1 MSDLKVLVTGASK
14 GIGRGIATHLA
25 ESGFKVLIHY
35 GRDEKGAYET
45 QKIIEDQGGK
55 ANVIGFDVSN
65 REEVKEKL
73 ESYMKEYGAF
83 YGIVSNAGIAK
94 DAAFPGMTDEDWDQ
108 VIDTNLNGF
117 YNVVRPCVM
126 EMIRRRK
133 PGRIVTMSSIS
144 GIAGNRGQVN
154 YSASKGA
161 IIAAT
166 KALSLELAKRKITVN
181 CVAPGLIDT
190 GMISE
195 EIWSHAKGMIPMQ
208 RMGDVREVSSVV
220 NFLMSEEASYITRQV
235 ISVNGGMI

>member
-1 MSDLKVLVTGASK
+1 MSDLEILVTGASK

-25 ESGFKVLIHY
+25 ESGYRILIHY
-35 GRDEKGAYET
+35 GRDKDGAEDT
-45 QKIIEDQGGK
+45 KSIIQEAGGK
-55 ANVIGFDVSN
+55 ASIIGFDVAN

-73 ESYMKEYGAF
+73 EKHMTEHGAF
-83 YGIVSNAGIAK
+83 YGIVSNAGIAR

-133 PGRIVTMSSIS
+133 PGRIVTMSSVS
-144 GIAGNRGQVN
+144 GVAGNRGQVN

-195 EIWSHAKGMIPMQ
+195 EIWSHAKAMVPMQ
-208 RMGDVREVSSVV
+208 RMGSVREVSSLV